1 VGAAEK
7 YSCDSLVQAI
17 ELLLRLTYHIQ
28 QLKRIFMSDT
38 VFTIPMRVYYE
49 DTDAGGIVYYAN
61 YLKFFE
67 RARTEWLRALGI
79 EQDSLLS
86 KNVAFVVAKVLMENK
101 KPARFNELLTVSSQ
115 ISTLKH
121 ASIVFAQTIHN
132 SAGDIICTAE
142 IKVACIA
149 LQEMKARA
157 IPAEVTEVLK
167 RGR

>member
-1 VGAAEK
+1 
-7 YSCDSLVQAI
+7 
-17 ELLLRLTYHIQ
+17 
-28 QLKRIFMSDT
+28 MSDT

-79 EQDSLLS
+79 EQDLLLS
-86 KNVAFVVAKVLMENK
+86 KNVAFVVTQVLMDNK

-115 ISTLKH
+115 ISTLKQ
-121 ASIVFAQTIHN
+121 ASLVFDQKIHN
-132 SAGDIICTAE
+132 AAGDLVCSAQ

-149 LQEMKARA
+149 LQEMKARS
-157 IPAEVTEVLK
+157 IPAEVAEVLK
-167 RGR
+167 SVR